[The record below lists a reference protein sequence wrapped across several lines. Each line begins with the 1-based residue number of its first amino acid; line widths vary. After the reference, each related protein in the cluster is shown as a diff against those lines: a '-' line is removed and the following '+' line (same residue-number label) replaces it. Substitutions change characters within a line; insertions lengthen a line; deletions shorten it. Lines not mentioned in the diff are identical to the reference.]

1 MTKPWL
7 TKLSVGVAGL
17 ALSLTAGA
25 GVASAAP
32 DLGPAVNTTCTY
44 DQLVAALN
52 AEDPTVATFF
62 NSDPEMQDGLRQ
74 FLAGSPSQRRQ
85 TAQEIANNPD
95 SQPYLDS
102 LQRTFATC
110 HNY

>member
-1 MTKPWL
+1 MTESWL
-7 TKLSVGVAGL
+7 TRFTVAAGGL

-32 DLGPAVNTTCTY
+32 DLGPAINTTCTY

-52 AEDPTVATFF
+52 VEDPDVATFF
-62 NSDPEMQDGLRQ
+62 NADPAMQAGLRD

-85 TAQEIANNPD
+85 TAQEIVSNPH

>member
-1 MTKPWL
+1 MIKPWL
-7 TKLSVGVAGL
+7 TKFAVTVGGL
-17 ALSLTAGA
+17 ALLTAGA
-25 GVASAAP
+25 GVASATP

-52 AEDPTVATFF
+52 AEDPTIAAFF
-62 NSDPEMQDGLRQ
+62 NGDPEMQAGLRQ

-110 HNY
+110 NNY